1 MEALGFRRESRVA
14 GVGMGSGRGQAP
26 DEERSAGGTPG
37 QTAGI
42 AASYSSRFREKGPRL
57 RVGHGPVRDLI
68 VWLSIVVWRCS
79 RGFAHS
85 RLPLRLP
92 ERRPTFQT
100 RWCYPYFPDE
110 KTEKLPAPDL
120 WNVQRWSRA
129 ASGHSRAR
137 APRAPAAWAT
147 LLPPPATS
155 A

>member
-14 GVGMGSGRGQAP
+14 GVGMGSGRGRAP
-26 DEERSAGGTPG
+26 GEERLAGGTPG

-42 AASYSSRFREKGPRL
+42 AAPYSSGFRERDPRL

-92 ERRPTFQT
+92 EKRPTFQT

-137 APRAPAAWAT
+137 GPRFHADSSRAK
-147 LLPPPATS
+147 LPCDAR
-155 A
+155 